1 VGIFVLSVLQ
11 LGQQQQCS
19 NRMTGR
25 SQQQQKAE
33 QHLSASCLSLG
44 GFLFLALTA
53 NCTSSS
59 CSFSTFQD
67 ASAAFPCTQQSICL
81 FSLFHDC
88 LQGPTL
94 TLRIKA
100 YSLASDV
107 AASQARPRMPP
118 NAFKTAPLVVLNNF
132 SPQQKQLA
140 LAASLFQGMFPSIN
154 VHNVNLAT
162 CQVSQRV
169 VHQRVD
175 SSASTAVHA
184 DCASSPASTC
194 TTSTWQPAR

>member
-1 VGIFVLSVLQ
+1 MSV
-11 LGQQQQCS
+11 
-19 NRMTGR
+19 
-25 SQQQQKAE
+25 
-33 QHLSASCLSLG
+33 H
-44 GFLFLALTA
+44 
-53 NCTSSS
+53 
-59 CSFSTFQD
+59 ST
-67 ASAAFPCTQQSICL
+67 INL
-81 FSLFHDC
+81 NVC

-132 SPQQKQLA
+132 APQQKHLA

-162 CQVSQRV
+162 CQVHILLLR
-169 VHQRVD
+169 
-175 SSASTAVHA
+175 HA
-184 DCASSPASTC
+184 CVAQLCAYIQHPC
-194 TTSTWQPAR
+194 VGRWQLSFSCWQLFSCWRLARCAYC